1 MSAQP
6 TSLPHRSVD
15 LAGEVTTT
23 RILSIDILR
32 GITMALMIFVNDLA
46 SVHGLSKWTYH
57 FPARVDAM
65 SYVDM
70 VFPTFLFVVGMAIPL
85 ATRQRL
91 ARNPSL
97 GSLWGHILL
106 RTLGLVVLGLILA
119 NVDFAAP
126 ALTHLNNNL
135 WGILALAGAILIWLV
150 PRPSL
155 GRRTVLTLRLVGLL
169 LVAAMAIL
177 FRRLMPPTPAAR
189 AGAVRWIDF
198 SYPEILG
205 LIGLT
210 YLGVCLLYIPTR
222 RFRWAPLLWLIAL
235 LLFNI
240 AACTHSLPLGR
251 HIEHIPMYINLF
263 DNGAMAT
270 ITFAGILV
278 STLFLGPLALST
290 TRARVT
296 AGLSFGV
303 ATFAL
308 GYALL
313 PFGISKIR
321 ATPTWALWSISAAT
335 LLFVLLFWLLDLRH
349 ITRWAAPFRAPG
361 SNTLLTYLLPDLYVF
376 FAGWLGFTH
385 VLAQFNHGAP
395 GVIRS
400 VLFTIAMLGLS
411 ALLTRARL
419 RLQL

>member
-1 MSAQP
+1 MSASP
-6 TSLPHRSVD
+6 TPPHRSID
-15 LAGEVTTT
+15 LAGEPTTT

-57 FPARVDAM
+57 FPAHVDAM

-85 ATRQRL
+85 AIRQRL
-91 ARNPSL
+91 GRNLSL
-97 GSLWGHILL
+97 GNLWFHILL

-135 WGILALAGAILIWLV
+135 WGILALLGAILLWLV

-155 GRRTVLTLRLVGLL
+155 GRRAALAIRVTGLFL
-169 LVAAMAIL
+169 LVTMAVV
-177 FRRLMPPTPAAR
+177 FRRLTPPDPTAPA
-189 AGAVRWIDF
+189 GHIRWIDF
-198 SYPEILG
+198 AYPEILG

-210 YLGVCLLYIPTR
+210 YLGVCLLYVPTR
-222 RFRWAPLLWLIAL
+222 RFRWAPLGWLVAL

-251 HIEHIPMYINLF
+251 RLEHIPMYLNLF
-263 DNGAMAT
+263 DNGAMSA

-278 STLFLGPLALST
+278 STLFLGPLALGT
-290 TRARVT
+290 TRARIL
-296 AGLSFGV
+296 AGLAFAV
-303 ATFAL
+303 ATFVL
-308 GYALL
+308 GYALI

-321 ATPTWALWSISAAT
+321 ATPTWSLWSVSAAT
-335 LLFVLLFWLLDLRH
+335 FLFLFLFWLLDLRH
-349 ITRWAAPFRAPG
+349 LTRWTAPFRAPG
-361 SNTLLTYLLPDLYVF
+361 SNTLLTYLLPDLYVY
-376 FAGWLGFTH
+376 FAGWLGFNH
-385 VLAQFNHGAP
+385 LLAQFNHGVP
-395 GVIRS
+395 GVLRA
-400 VLFTIAMLGLS
+400 VLFTVAMLGLS
-411 ALLTRARL
+411 ALLTRAKL

>member
-1 MSAQP
+1 MSASP
-6 TSLPHRSVD
+6 TLPHRSID
-15 LAGEVTTT
+15 LAGETTTT

-32 GITMALMIFVNDLA
+32 GITMALMIFVNDLS

-91 ARNPSL
+91 QRNPSL
-97 GSLWGHILL
+97 PNLWFHILL

-126 ALTHLNNNL
+126 SLMHLNNNL
-135 WGILALAGAILIWLV
+135 WGILALFGAILLWLV

-155 GRRTVLTLRLVGLL
+155 SHRAARTLRISGFVLL
-169 LVAAMAIL
+169 ALMAVL
-177 FRRLMPPTPAAR
+177 FRRLTPV
-189 AGAVRWIDF
+189 GSIRWIDF
-198 SYPEILG
+198 AYPEILG

-210 YLGVCLLYIPTR
+210 YLGVCLLYVPTR
-222 RFRWAPLLWLIAL
+222 RFRWAPLVWLVVL
-235 LLFNI
+235 LAFNI

-251 HIEHIPMYINLF
+251 HLEHIPMYLNLF
-263 DNGAMAT
+263 DNGAMAA

-278 STLFLGPLALST
+278 STLFLGPLALTT
-290 TRARVT
+290 TRARLL
-296 AGLSFGV
+296 AGLAFAV
-303 ATFAL
+303 ATFVL
-308 GYALL
+308 GYALI

-321 ATPTWALWSISAAT
+321 ATPTWSLWSVSAAT
-335 LLFVLLFWLLDLRH
+335 FLFLFLYWLLDLRRV
-349 ITRWAAPFRAPG
+349 TAWAAPFRSPG
-361 SNTLLTYLLPDLYVF
+361 SNTLLTYLLPDLYVY
-376 FAGWLGFTH
+376 FAGWLGFNH
-385 VLAQFNHGAP
+385 LLGQFNHGAP
-395 GVIRS
+395 GILRA
-400 VLFTIAMLGLS
+400 VLFTVAMLGLS